1 MAAEQGR
8 SLAETPTWS
17 VATVTTLMVAAC
29 FLVERS
35 LSRFAKWLRKT
46 KRKAM
51 LAALEKIREV
61 YNELC
66 FLQCLYLPAQLHL
79 AVEEC
84 LFGSFRLTT
93 RSCGFLFRHMR
104 GAQPNQQQSKDV
116 IKALKKWI
124 GHRNPKVQLLALSV
138 WKAIVW
144 QRARAEFHKRPEKHA
159 LCLMIYSSILK
170 DSCICPLPESVVP
183 FDVYGVEDF
192 KIEDTNVHNPTTHK
206 FQEDPKS
213 DPRHCKLQHEYE
225 ITGLTNN
232 SYFDGAHEVRHYLRK
247 HSDLGC
253 IVLEVAKVYVSTVQ
267 ANNYP
272 ITCTQWHPE
281 KAIFE
286 WRKPMIP
293 HSEDAIQAL
302 TSIIIQFKLAVLHV
316 GLSICKKG
324 PWFDETCKSGERKM
338 EFMLT

>member
-1 MAAEQGR
+1 MNKLIGNSKRCQYKKLLLKHCSINSMAACCGYEG
-8 SLAETPTWS
+8 S
-17 VATVTTLMVAAC
+17 VNEAIKMFNPMVHAGFIQNMWHVPAIC
-29 FLVERS
+29 FV
-35 LSRFAKWLRKT
+35 A
-46 KRKAM
+46 
-51 LAALEKIREV
+51 V

-84 LFGSFRLTT
+84 LFGSFR
-93 RSCGFLFRHMR
+93 
-104 GAQPNQQQSKDV
+104 
-116 IKALKKWI
+116 
-124 GHRNPKVQLLALSV
+124 
-138 WKAIVW
+138 
-144 QRARAEFHKRPEKHA
+144 
-159 LCLMIYSSILK
+159 
-170 DSCICPLPESVVP
+170 
-183 FDVYGVEDF
+183 
-192 KIEDTNVHNPTTHK
+192 
-206 FQEDPKS
+206 
-213 DPRHCKLQHEYE
+213 

-293 HSEDAIQAL
+293 HNEDAIQVTQHFANHFI
-302 TSIIIQFKLAVLHV
+302 SQARKSPNRPPADKVLDNLIYNYSPTFT
-316 GLSICKKG
+316 GKKS
-324 PWFDETCKSGERKM
+324 KSFE
-338 EFMLT
+338 EVYIFS